1 MTTTTLSS
9 AVAARLL
16 ADLVD
21 LLLPGDGDWPSGATI
36 GVQSTLAVRLV
47 EERGEPDLTR
57 LAQAILQAGGP
68 FADHPEERRIAIAQ
82 ALEAAEPELF
92 GWVRDAAY
100 FAYYESPYVVAV
112 INAQGHPYRLRPH
125 VKGYPLQ
132 RFDPARDA
140 PTHGRGRWLPTG
152 EVRPVDI
159 STLGLDSD
167 RTQAWGLKR

>member
-1 MTTTTLSS
+1 MTTTTPSA

-16 ADLVD
+16 ADLAD
-21 LLLPGDGDWPSGATI
+21 LLLPGEGDWPSGATI
-36 GVQSTLAVRLV
+36 GVQSTLAIRLV
-47 EERGEPDLTR
+47 EERGEADLTR
-57 LAQAILQAGGP
+57 LAQAILRAGGP
-68 FADHPEERRIAIAQ
+68 FADHPEERRIAIVQ

-125 VKGYPLQ
+125 VKGYPLP
-132 RFDPARDA
+132 RFDPARDT
-140 PTHGRGRWLPTG
+140 PRHGRGRYLPT
-152 EVRPVDI
+152 EAVRRVDI
-159 STLGLDSD
+159 SRLELDSD

>member
-1 MTTTTLSS
+1 MTTTIPSS
-9 AVAARLL
+9 AAAARLL

-21 LLLPGDGDWPSGATI
+21 LLLPGGGDWPSGATV
-36 GVQSTLAVRLV
+36 GAQSALAMRLV
-47 EERGEPDLTR
+47 EERGEGDLAK
-57 LAQAILQAGGP
+57 LAQAILRAGGP
-68 FADHPEERRIAIAQ
+68 LAEQPEERRIAIVQ
-82 ALEAAEPELF
+82 AFEAAEPELF

-100 FAYYESPYVVAV
+100 YAYYESPYVVAV

-140 PTHGRGRWLPTG
+140 PTHGRGRWLATG
-152 EVRPVDI
+152 AVRPVDI
-159 STLGLDSD
+159 STLDLDSD